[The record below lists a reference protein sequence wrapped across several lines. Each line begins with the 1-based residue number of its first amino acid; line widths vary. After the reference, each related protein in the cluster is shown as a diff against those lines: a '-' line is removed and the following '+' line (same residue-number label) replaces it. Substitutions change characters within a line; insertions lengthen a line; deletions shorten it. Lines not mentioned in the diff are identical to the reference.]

1 MRSFFL
7 FLFLIAGPTLKAAPK
22 TVFVQLFEWPWDD
35 IAKECETYLGPNGFS
50 AAQVSP
56 PQEHIN
62 SRGSPW
68 WERYQPVSYD
78 VFSRSGT
85 EAQFKEMVSRC
96 NAAGVDIYVDAVI
109 NHMSGFENGGVGLSG
124 RPFEHFFYENLYSY
138 NDFHH
143 CNRNGDDNIKN
154 FNDRFELFNCELLNL
169 ADLNTAAPSVQN
181 KIAEYLNKLTDFGVK
196 GFRIDAAKH
205 MDPADLQAITKRL
218 TGTPYLIQELIVNP
232 GEPISYAE
240 YAATGDMTVFA
251 FPFLVGAAFKQQEFS
266 RLLYLNY
273 GMPPSEDAV
282 VFVDNHDLQRVRE
295 RSSLLTFEEDPLQF
309 RLAQAFMLTWPYGYP
324 QVFSGFK
331 MNDFDQGPPLR
342 PDLMTKPVDCKYEWS
357 CEHRLPEVP
366 GLVRFRNLTDRAFFT
381 TNRWSN
387 GKNQLAFS
395 RGQLGF
401 VAINNST
408 EKIGEYL
415 QTSLPSG
422 YYCNLAESL
431 NSTDRNCAKLYYVD
445 SHSRLVTVIP
455 PKSAVVLL
463 ANDRKVLK

>member
-1 MRSFFL
+1 MKSVL
-7 FLFLIAGPTLKAAPK
+7 LILLLTLSPLLNAAPK

-35 IAKECETYLGPNGFS
+35 IAKECETYLGPSGFS
-50 AAQVSP
+50 AVQVSP

-62 SRGSPW
+62 SAGSPW
-68 WERYQPVSYD
+68 WERYQPVSYEIL
-78 VFSRSGT
+78 SRSGT

-96 NAAGVDIYVDAVI
+96 NRVGVDIYVDAVI
-109 NHMSGFENGGVGLSG
+109 NHMSGFENGGYGLSG
-124 RPFEHFFYENLYSY
+124 RSFEHFNYENLYNF

-143 CNRNGDDNIKN
+143 CHRNGDDNIVN

-169 ADLNTAAPSVQN
+169 ADLNTSSPKVQN
-181 KIAEYLNKLTDFGVK
+181 TIAAYLNKLLDFGVR

-205 MDPADLQAITKRL
+205 MAPEDLQAIKSRL
-218 TGTPYLIQELIVNP
+218 KGSPYLIQELIVNP
-232 GEPISYAE
+232 GEPISFAE
-240 YAATGDMTVFA
+240 YAAIGDMTVFA
-251 FPFLVGAAFKQQEFS
+251 FPFLVGAAFKQQNFS
-266 RLLYLNY
+266 RLFYMSY
-273 GMPPSEDAV
+273 GMPPSEEAV
-282 VFVDNHDLQRVRE
+282 VFVDNHDLQRLRD
-295 RSSLLTFEEDPLQF
+295 RSSLLSYQEDPLQF

-324 QVFSGFK
+324 QVFSGFNMK
-331 MNDFDQGPPLR
+331 TFDQGPPLKS
-342 PDLMTKPVDCKYEWS
+342 DFMTKPVDCTSDWS

-366 GLVRFRNLTDRAFFT
+366 GLVRFRNLTDRAFYT

-387 GKNQLAFS
+387 GQNQLAFS

-401 VAINNST
+401 VAINNSA
-408 EKIGEYL
+408 EKIAPPL

-445 SHSRLVTVIP
+445 SHSRLTTEIR

-463 ANDRKVLK
+463 ANEKKVQK